1 MLSLD
6 PLKSAKFYTLS
17 NSYEGIIE
25 SHHLL
30 LYVLTDGKN
39 VKFGEIHGS
48 GVGKTPEQ
56 AVTDSYNNKRNQF
69 ENHYI
74 LAFIVIDKKEHKEKD
89 YDDDIRELIHKLYL
103 LDEVPFDALYP
114 GYQEPGYNRE
124 ALLEFNGADHMEILV
139 SCIKQYCGI
148 QSFFNTKKPFTPRFG
163 QKEAINA
170 CVEIL
175 EKNNKCLFVGYT
187 GIGKTLLSVAIAT
200 QFLTERGGIVL
211 ITSPVKD
218 TLLSFEEQIGCDLC
232 LGSNRIQKYSCVTKD
247 NLKKNY
253 FDSLKKR
260 AEEGEIIFIL
270 LTAQDLFFEG
280 DDEFDLREKYSYLKG
295 NIDLWCRDEAHKY
308 YVGNRTSNLLNI
320 IQERAVLDMTATP
333 YKIIGNYSDDMIV
346 NRNLMW
352 GLKYR
357 AKTNLP
363 KVLIKSLNTPFSCLS
378 DDLKSEYNLE
388 EGFDPRKMFACSNEE
403 FVYRADLVKFVGLM
417 YDDWKPEKRN
427 AFNVENDTQL
437 SSVSKSVGLV
447 KLPAGQANNSAVN
460 YIPELA
466 KLWNESTPENIHF
479 IDAYQLTKSSVSP
492 KEYVSSL
499 LKKYRR
505 VIILTCEKLMVGTDI
520 PQIGHIILFDKI
532 SSADSFEQLIGRSIR
547 PLDGK
552 KSIVLYNMCPG
563 GEIRLTLGEMVNR
576 SAKLSGEEDPK
587 EMFDNISL
595 TEYSSIKDGVLI
607 SYEEIQNSLQQHY
620 QSVSRDTIHVSTLY
634 STFGEFKP
642 SFWDSMNLSK
652 TKKVDDKHH
661 VGMTSLNSVNGAKVF
676 KPNTKSLTE
685 KQKKQEDSIKQEF
698 ATLVQNV
705 MVESNWI
712 ADSTGNYKLFE
723 ILKSESMRDTFPDIQ
738 YVIDAARE
746 NESFR
751 GKLQE
756 HINDKEKAFKGL
768 PIEEKLDI
776 VYINTSEKAS
786 IGLVYTPTDLAT
798 KLVESAELKEK
809 LSEIDEDKV
818 SFVVINALNGSI
830 PLMIRNK
837 YPCAEIVCV
846 EYHPHFI
853 KHLKR
858 LGFKVLKFSH
868 QSKKLYVNT
877 QMKFT
882 VLITNPPFNAPKDKT
897 KKGKNGKNTLYIDF
911 INLGLD
917 LLREDGMMIYVT
929 PPSALT
935 KSTIINKPT
944 ETLNSLMKSGSVT
957 SIDYTTSSYFPTV
970 GSPICSWVYQNKKSQ
985 EKVKV
990 THTNSEI
997 NGLYDPKQIYYLP
1010 PAIKSK
1016 VEYDLYNKIISNKI
1030 GEPLEVIRSD
1040 KKRVLDGTI
1049 HTFGYPKVQL
1059 GGKGRINFYNKDYEF
1074 LSSKLGLWLFDYLRR
1089 VDSQI
1094 SQRQINGICIPP
1106 DGFNLTEKEKSFI
1119 ENGQWCNFSKK
1130 EDEKQA

>member
-1 MLSLD
+1 MLKLD
-6 PLKSAKFYTLS
+6 TTKSESYIFS
-17 NSYEGIIE
+17 NSYKGIIE

-30 LYVLTDGKN
+30 LYIRSNGKDA
-39 VKFGEIHGS
+39 KLGEIYSS

-56 AVTDSYNNKRNQF
+56 ALEDSYTMREQF
-69 ENHYI
+69 TDTHI
-74 LAFIVIDKKEHKEKD
+74 LALIVIDKQELKKKD
-89 YDDDIRELIHKLYL
+89 YDDDIRKLIHKLYL
-103 LDEVPFDALYP
+103 KGKVPFDALYP
-114 GYQEPGYNRE
+114 GYQKSGYNAE
-124 ALLEFNGADHMEILV
+124 ALVDFNHFDHMELLV

-148 QSFFNTKKPFTPRFG
+148 GSFFNNKKPFIPRFG
-163 QKEAINA
+163 QEESTNT
-170 CVEIL
+170 CVDIL
-175 EKNNKCLFVGYT
+175 RKNNKCLFVGYT
-187 GIGKTLLSVAIAT
+187 GIGKTLLSLAIAT
-200 QFLTERGGIVL
+200 RFLTERGGIVL
-211 ITSPVKD
+211 TTSPVKD
-218 TLLSFEEQIGCDLC
+218 TLLSFEDQIDGNLC
-232 LGSNRIQKYSCVTKD
+232 LGSNRNQKYSCVTEKD
-247 NLKKNY
+247 LNASS
-253 FDSLKKR
+253 FDLLKKR
-260 AEEGEIIFIL
+260 AEGSEIVFIL
-270 LTAQDLFFEG
+270 LTAQDLFFKG
-280 DDEFDLREKYSYLKG
+280 DDEFDLREKYFYLKG

-308 YVGNRTSNLLNI
+308 YVGNRTSNLLDL
-320 IQERAVLDMTATP
+320 IQEGAVLDMTATP

-357 AKTNLP
+357 AETNLP

-388 EGFDPRKMFACSNEE
+388 EGFDPRKLFSCSNKE

-417 YDDWKPEKRN
+417 YDDWKPENRN

-437 SSVSKSVGLV
+437 SSISKSVGLI
-447 KLPAGQANNSAVN
+447 KLPAGQADNSAVD
-460 YIPELA
+460 YIPDLA
-466 KLWNESTPENIHF
+466 KLWNESTSEDIHF
-479 IDAYQLTKSSVSP
+479 IDAYQLNKSSVSP
-492 KEYVSSL
+492 KEHVDSL

-547 PLDGK
+547 TLDGK
-552 KSIVLYNMCPG
+552 KSVVLYNMCPG
-563 GEIRLTLGEMVNR
+563 SEIRLTLGEMVNR
-576 SAKLSGEEDPK
+576 SAKLNGEDPR
-587 EMFDNISL
+587 ELFDNISL

-642 SFWDSMNLSK
+642 SFWDSMNLSEI
-652 TKKVDDKHH
+652 KKVSDKHH
-661 VGMTSLNSVNGAKVF
+661 VGMTPLNSVNGAKVF
-676 KPNTKSLTE
+676 KPNTKSPTE
-685 KQKKQEDSIKQEF
+685 KQEDSIKQKF

-712 ADSTGNYKLFE
+712 ADSTGNYKLLE
-723 ILKSESMRDTFPDIQ
+723 ILKSESMRDVFPDIQ
-738 YVIDAARE
+738 YVIDAACE

-768 PIEEKLDI
+768 PIKEKLDI
-776 VYINTSEKAS
+776 VYINTSEKAN

-798 KLVESAELKEK
+798 KLVESTELKEK

-853 KHLKR
+853 KHLER

-997 NGLYDPKQIYYLP
+997 NGLYDPREIYYLP
-1010 PAIKSK
+1010 PSIKSK

-1106 DGFNLTEKEKSFI
+1106 DGFNLTEEEKSFI
-1119 ENGQWCNFSKK
+1119 ENGQWYNFSKK

>member
-1 MLSLD
+1 MLTLD
-6 PLKSAKFYTLS
+6 TSKSKSYILS
-17 NSYEGIIE
+17 DSYKGIIE

-39 VKFGEIHGS
+39 VKLGEIHIS
-48 GVGKTPEQ
+48 GVGKTPEEVIQ
-56 AVTDSYNNKRNQF
+56 CSYRNKRDQF
-69 ENHYI
+69 ENTYI

-89 YDDDIRELIHKLYL
+89 YDDDIRKLIHKLYL
-103 LDEVPFDALYP
+103 QDKIPFDALHP
-114 GYQEPGYNRE
+114 GHQKPGYNRE
-124 ALLEFNGADHMEILV
+124 TLVNFKGSDHMELLV
-139 SCIKQYCGI
+139 SCIEQYCGI
-148 QSFFNTKKPFTPRFG
+148 QSFFNTKKLYTPRFG
-163 QKEAINA
+163 QEEAINA

-175 EKNNKCLFVGYT
+175 EKNNKCLLVGYT
-187 GIGKTLLSVAIAT
+187 GIGKTLLSVVIAT

-218 TLLSFEEQIGCDLC
+218 TLLSFEDQINGNVC
-232 LGSNRIQKYSCVTKD
+232 LGSNRNQKYSCVTAKD
-247 NLKKNY
+247 LNASS
-253 FDSLKKR
+253 FDYLKKR
-260 AEEGEIIFIL
+260 AEEGEIVFIL

-280 DDEFDLREKYSYLKG
+280 DNEFDLREKYFYLKG

-308 YVGNRTSNLLNI
+308 YVGNRTSNLLDL
-320 IQERAVLDMTATP
+320 IQEKAVLDMTATP

-357 AKTNLP
+357 AETNLP

-378 DDLKSEYNLE
+378 DELKSEYNLE
-388 EGFDPRKMFACSNEE
+388 EGFDPRKLFSCSNKE
-403 FVYRADLVKFVGLM
+403 FVYRADLVKFVRLM
-417 YDDWKPEKRN
+417 YDDWKPENRN

-437 SSVSKSVGLV
+437 SSVSKSVGLI
-447 KLPAGQANNSAVN
+447 KLPAGQTDNSAVD

-466 KLWNESTPENIHF
+466 KLWNESTPEDIHF

-492 KEYVSSL
+492 KEHVDSL

-547 PLDGK
+547 TLDGK
-552 KSIVLYNMCPG
+552 KSVVLYNMCPG
-563 GEIRLTLGEMVNR
+563 SEIRLTLGEMVNR
-576 SAKLSGEEDPK
+576 SAKLNGEDPR

-652 TKKVDDKHH
+652 IKKVSDKHH

-676 KPNTKSLTE
+676 KPNTKSPT
-685 KQKKQEDSIKQEF
+685 KKQEDSIKQKF

-712 ADSTGNYKLFE
+712 ADSTGNYKLLE
-723 ILKSESMRDTFPDIQ
+723 ILKSESMRDVFPDIQ
-738 YVIDAARE
+738 YVIDAACE
-746 NESFR
+746 NEFFR

-768 PIEEKLDI
+768 SIEEKLDI
-776 VYINTSEKAS
+776 VYINTSEKAN

-798 KLVESAELKEK
+798 KLVESTELKEK

-853 KHLKR
+853 KHLER
-858 LGFKVLKFSH
+858 LGFEVLKFSH

-957 SIDYTTSSYFPTV
+957 SIDYTTSSYFPRV
-970 GSPICSWVYQNKKSQ
+970 ESPICSWVYQNKESQ

-1010 PAIKSK
+1010 PVIKSK

-1106 DGFNLTEKEKSFI
+1106 DGFNLTEEEKSFI
-1119 ENGQWCNFSKK
+1119 ENGQWYNFSKK

>member
-1 MLSLD
+1 MLTLD
-6 PLKSAKFYTLS
+6 TSKSKLYIFS
-17 NSYEGIIE
+17 DSYKGIIE

-30 LYVLTDGKN
+30 LYIRTDGKN
-39 VKFGEIHGS
+39 VKLGEIHSS
-48 GVGKTPEQ
+48 GVGKTPEEAIQ
-56 AVTDSYNNKRNQF
+56 YSYGNKRDQF
-69 ENHYI
+69 ENTYI

-89 YDDDIRELIHKLYL
+89 YDDDIRKLIHKLYL
-103 LDEVPFDALYP
+103 RNEVSFDALYP
-114 GYQEPGYNRE
+114 GYQKPGYNSE
-124 ALLEFNGADHMEILV
+124 ALIDFNSDDHMELLV
-139 SCIKQYCGI
+139 SCIKEYCGI
-148 QSFFNTKKPFTPRFG
+148 QSFFNYKKPFSPRFG
-163 QKEAINA
+163 QEESINT

-175 EKNNKCLFVGYT
+175 KKNNKCLFVGYT

-200 QFLTERGGIVL
+200 RFLTERGGIVL
-211 ITSPVKD
+211 TTSPVKD
-218 TLLSFEEQIGCDLC
+218 TLLSFEDQIVGDVC
-232 LGSNRIQKYSCVTKD
+232 LGSNRNQKYSCVTAR
-247 NLKKNY
+247 NLNSSS
-253 FDSLKKR
+253 FDALKKR
-260 AEEGEIIFIL
+260 AEEGEIVFIL

-280 DDEFDLREKYSYLKG
+280 DDEFDLREKYFYLKG

-308 YVGNRTSNLLNI
+308 YVGNRTSNLLNV
-320 IQERAVLDMTATP
+320 IQERAVLDLTATP

-357 AKTNLP
+357 DQTNLP
-363 KVLIKSLNTPFSCLS
+363 VLLIKSLNAPFSCLS
-378 DDLKSEYNLE
+378 DELKSEYNLE
-388 EGFDPRKMFACSNEE
+388 EGFDPRKLFVCSNNE
-403 FVYRADLVKFVGLM
+403 FVYRADLVKFVRLM
-417 YDDWKPEKRN
+417 YDDWRPENKN

-437 SSVSKSVGLV
+437 SAVSKSVGLI
-447 KLPAGQANNSAVN
+447 KLPAGQADNSVVD
-460 YIPELA
+460 YIPALA
-466 KLWNESTPENIHF
+466 KLWNESTQEDIHF
-479 IDAYQLTKSSVSP
+479 IDAYELARCNVSP
-492 KEYVSSL
+492 KEYVSSI
-499 LKKYRR
+499 LKQYRR

-520 PQIGHIILFDKI
+520 PQIGHIVLFDRV

-547 PLDGK
+547 TLNGK
-552 KSIVLYNMCPG
+552 KSVVLYNMCPG
-563 GEIRLTLGEMVNR
+563 SEIRLTLGEMMNR
-576 SAKLSGEEDPK
+576 SAKLSGEDPR

-595 TEYSSIKDGVLI
+595 TEYSSIKDGMFI
-607 SYEEIQNSLQQHY
+607 PYEEIQSSLQQHY
-620 QSVSRDTIHVSTLY
+620 QNVSRDIIHASTLY
-634 STFGEFKP
+634 STFGEFEH
-642 SFWDSMNLSK
+642 SFWDSLNLQGIKKSNAK
-652 TKKVDDKHH
+652 TKL
-661 VGMTSLNSVNGAKVF
+661 GISPLNSENGARVF
-676 KPNTKSLTE
+676 KPSVKSPTE
-685 KQKKQEDSIKQEF
+685 KQEISTIQKF
-698 ATLVQNV
+698 VTLVQNV

-712 ADSTGNYKLFE
+712 ADSTGNYELFE
-723 ILKSESMRDTFPDIQ
+723 ILESEGMMDMFSDTIR
-738 YVIDAARE
+738 YVIDGARQ
-746 NESFR
+746 NALLR
-751 GKLQE
+751 GKLQAY
-756 HINDKEKAFKGL
+756 INDKEKAFKGL
-768 PIEEKLDI
+768 PIEERLDS
-776 VYINTSEKAS
+776 VYLNTSEKAN
-786 IGLVYTPTDLAT
+786 IGLVYTSHALAE

-853 KHLKR
+853 KHLER
-858 LGFKVLKFSH
+858 LGFKVLKCSH
-868 QSKKLYVNT
+868 QSKKLHVNT
-877 QMKFT
+877 QMKFA
-882 VLITNPPFNAPKDKT
+882 VLITNPPFNAPKDET

-944 ETLNSLMKSGSVT
+944 KTLNSLMKSGSVT
-957 SIDYTTSSYFPTV
+957 SIDYTTSSYFPTM

-1059 GGKGRINFYNKDYEF
+1059 GGTGRINFYNKDYEF

-1089 VDSQI
+1089 VDSQM
-1094 SQRQINGICIPP
+1094 SQKQINGICIPP
-1106 DGFNLTEKEKSFI
+1106 DGFNLTKEEKFFI